1 MRKLLILLLLVALG
15 AQAATP
21 PIYYLLW
28 FDTEDYI
35 EPAADDAALRI
46 AQELTKRG
54 IKATFKVVGEKAR
67 VLEQRKRTDVVAA
80 LKLHDIGY
88 HSNYHSIH
96 PAPAE
101 YLNGKGMID
110 GEQEFA
116 MRELSGFQAVEKLF
130 GMRPSCYGQ
139 PGNSWGPQANKVLRQ
154 WGARVYMDDG
164 GQVGYDQQ
172 PFWFG
177 SMLYIFNLGPNAM
190 RANLDKPELLPDAT
204 RAFDR
209 AVERLRATG
218 GVIQSYYHP
227 TEFVTT
233 EFWDGVNF
241 RHGANPERADW
252 RLPKRRTPESTE
264 QAFRLFLAFVDHI
277 QKTPGVKIITA
288 REAVDVFQ
296 PREQPVALDAARKL
310 AENIEVHDGFSPADQ
325 LLALLEVAPRH
336 VDGPLHRAA
345 TTLKAQEIPRAA
357 FDRAKQDAVRT
368 ITQVGRLPDS
378 VWIGSQELALPDFAA
393 TLAADTGAANV
404 LVQKGKLGI
413 ESHIGTN
420 AAKLY
425 NWVIHPE
432 GYAPENLL
440 ELARLQA
447 WTLKPAKLR

>member
-1 MRKLLILLLLVALG
+1 MRKLLILLLLAALG

-28 FDTEDYI
+28 FDTEDYV

-67 VLEQRKRTDVVAA
+67 VLEQRNRTDVVAA

-96 PAPAE
+96 PASAE
-101 YLNGKGMID
+101 YMAGKGMMD

-116 MRELSGFQAVEKLF
+116 MRELSGFQAVEKVF

-139 PGNSWGPQANKVLRQ
+139 PGNSWAPQANKILRQ
-154 WGARVYMDDG
+154 WGTRVYMDEG
-164 GQVGYDQQ
+164 GQVGYEQQ
-172 PFWFG
+172 PFWYG
-177 SMLYIFNLGPNAM
+177 SLLYIFGLGPNTM
-190 RANLDKPELLPDAT
+190 RANLDKPELLPDAY

-209 AVERLRATG
+209 AVDRLRATG
-218 GVIQSYYHP
+218 GTIQTYYHP

-233 EFWDGVNF
+233 EFWDGVNL
-241 RHGANPERADW
+241 RRGANPERSEW
-252 RLPKRRTPESTE
+252 KLPKRRTPESTE
-264 QAFRLFLAFVDHI
+264 QAFKLFLAFVDHV
-277 QKTPGVKIITA
+277 QKTPGIKFITA

-296 PREQPVALDAARKL
+296 PREQSVPLEAARKL
-310 AENIEVHDGFSPADQ
+310 AENIDVHDGFSPADQ
-325 LLALLEVAPRH
+325 VLALLGLPARH
-336 VDGPLHRAA
+336 VDGPLRRVA
-345 TTLKAQEIPRAA
+345 TTLKAQEISRPA
-357 FDRAKQDAVRT
+357 FDRAKQDAVRA
-368 ITQVGRLPDS
+368 ITQQGRLPDS
-378 VWIGSQELALPDFAA
+378 VWIGSQELSLPDFAA
-393 TLAADTGAANV
+393 TLAGDTGTANV
-404 LVQKGKLGI
+404 MVRKGQLTI
-413 ESHIGTN
+413 ESHIGTD

-432 GYAPENLL
+432 GFAPENLL